1 MKIQFD
7 ELNYQ
12 QDAINSVLHVFEG
25 HEINQSLFT
34 ISDKRNQ
41 GSFFGEHGVG
51 NKVIKNYER
60 MLKNVNQIQIDN
72 GIPISDSI
80 PLPFPQFNIEM
91 ETGTGKT
98 FVYLK
103 SILELNKSYGFTKFV
118 IVVPS
123 VAIKEGVMKT
133 IEVTKDYFKAQMN
146 SVIYNSFMYN
156 SSKLDEVRNFAESN
170 NIEIMVINIQAFSK
184 GKKNNDNMNII
195 YRDDMDKLNGIRPI
209 DLIAET
215 NPIIIIDEPQSVDN
229 TENAKKA
236 IEALNPSVSFRY
248 SATHKNTEYPL
259 LYRLGPVEAYQ
270 HELVKQ
276 IEVAGIKNDVD
287 GNEAYIKLLNVKSN
301 KTTITASVEMYVSS
315 KGNIDKKQIKLKQG
329 DDLYLKSKRIS
340 TYEKVG
346 FVQEISAE
354 PGNEYIEFS
363 GEPSIIRLSQSN
375 ENDRQIKRGQIRKTI
390 EEHLDKELKL
400 NSQGIKVLSL
410 FFIDKVEKYRSYD
423 ENKNMVKE
431 EYAQIF
437 EAEYNKLIKKE
448 KYKSLIDRHIPA
460 EEVHDGYF
468 SVDGKGIPK
477 NTKGNT
483 AADESTYKIIMKDK
497 EQLLTM
503 YNAEKGK
510 TDKANKI
517 RFIFSHSALKEGWD
531 NPNVFQICTLI
542 ETKDTI
548 TKRQKIGRG
557 LRIAVN
563 QEGQRVPGFETNTL
577 TVMANESYEDFA
589 NGLQRE
595 YEEEGMKFGIF
606 EENSFSSIV
615 IGTNDLGEKIPLGT
629 AKSKILIKFMKENKY
644 IDSKGKGSL
653 KLAEAIEKDE
663 LELPEEI
670 LNINEK
676 MKDSITDFVKNIFD
690 TNKVDIKNKDERVSI
705 KVRKE
710 LLSGP
715 FLEIW
720 DKIKYKTKYV
730 ISFDSDAF
738 IHTASAKLR
747 EELSVKIAKLEYQKV
762 NIVTDQSGVRTI
774 NETSTGFEASEEE
787 YTESP
792 DIISYLQNE
801 TKLTRKTLIRIL
813 SNSKTLRDFRRNP
826 QMYMMETARII
837 NSAKK
842 NAIVDGV
849 KYERNNEEYEQS
861 LFLTDELSSY
871 TTNAL
876 KVNDNRSLYDHIIYD
891 SKVEKEF
898 AIECERDE
906 NVKFYIKLPS
916 WFKVKTP
923 LGPYNPDWAV
933 LLEKF
938 GKEKLYFIVETKGS
952 IASED
957 LRPTELAKIKCGEK
971 HFDAIDTGIDF
982 VKETSLKN
990 IY

>member
-12 QDAINSVLHVFEG
+12 QDAINSVLRVFEG

-34 ISDKRNQ
+34 ISDKRTQ
-41 GSFFGEHGVG
+41 GSLFGEHGVG

-80 PLPFPQFNIEM
+80 PIPFPQFNIEM

-133 IEVTKDYFKAQMN
+133 IEMTKDYFKAQMN

-215 NPIIIIDEPQSVDN
+215 NPIVIIDEPQSVDN

-248 SATHKNTEYPL
+248 SATHKNKEYPL

-270 HELVKQ
+270 YELVKQ
-276 IEVAGIKNDVD
+276 IEVAGIKKDVD
-287 GNEAYIKLLNVKSN
+287 GNEAYIRLLNVKAT
-301 KTTITASVEMYVSS
+301 KTNITATVEMYVSS
-315 KGNIDKKQIKLKQG
+315 KGEIDKKEVKLKQG

-354 PGNEYIEFS
+354 EGNEYISFS

-375 ENDRQIKRGQIRKTI
+375 ENDKQIKRGQIHKTI

-400 NSQGIKVLSL
+400 NPKGIKVLSL

-423 ENKNMVKE
+423 EDKNMIKE
-431 EYAQIF
+431 EYAQMF
-437 EAEYNKLIKKE
+437 EVEYNKLIKKD
-448 KYKSLIDRHIPA
+448 KYAALRDREIPVD
-460 EEVHDGYF
+460 EIHDGYF

-477 NTKGNT
+477 NTKGDT
-483 AADESTYKIIMKDK
+483 VADESTYQIIMKDK
-497 EQLLTM
+497 EKLLTM
-503 YNAEKGK
+503 YDEEKGNI
-510 TDKANKI
+510 DKANKL

-563 QEGQRVPGFETNTL
+563 QDGQRVPGFEVNTL
-577 TVMANESYEDFA
+577 TVMANESYKDFA
-589 NGLQRE
+589 SGLQKE
-595 YEEEGMKFGIF
+595 YEDAGSKFGIF
-606 EENSFSSIV
+606 EDEIFSSIV
-615 IGTNDLGEKIPLGT
+615 IGINEAGEKIPLGNQN
-629 AKSKILIKFMKENKY
+629 SKILYQFLKDNKF
-644 IDSKGKGSL
+644 IDNKGKGNS
-653 KLAEAIEKDE
+653 KLAEVIDNDE
-663 LELPEEI
+663 LALPEE
-670 LNINEK
+670 LVNIDSNIKEK
-676 MKDSITDFVKNIFD
+676 ITDFIKNIFD
-690 TNKVDIKNKDERVSI
+690 TSKVDIKNKDERVLV

-710 LLSGP
+710 ALSGP
-715 FLEIW
+715 FLELW
-720 DKIKYKTKYV
+720 EKIKYQTKYL
-730 ISFDSDAF
+730 ISFDSDTF
-738 IHTASAKLR
+738 IKNTADKLR
-747 EELSVKIAKLEYQKV
+747 EELSIKIAKLESWSALLEV
-762 NIVTDQSGVRTI
+762 SNTSIDTI
-774 NETSTGFEASEEE
+774 DETSTGFEVSEED
-787 YTESP
+787 YTEVP

-801 TKLTRKTLIRIL
+801 TKLTRKTIIRIL
-813 SNSKTLRDFRRNP
+813 FESDTLRDFRRNP
-826 QMYMMETARII
+826 QLYMMEVARII
-837 NSAKK
+837 NASKK
-842 NAIVDGV
+842 MAIVDGV
-849 KYERNNEEYEQS
+849 KYEKNDEEYEQS
-861 LFLTDELSSY
+861 LFITEELSSY

-876 KVNDNRSLYDHIIYD
+876 KVNDNRTPYDHIIYD
-891 SKVEKEF
+891 SKIERDF
-898 AIECERDE
+898 AIECEKDE
-906 NVKFYIKLPS
+906 NVLFYIKLPS

-933 LLEKF
+933 LLNKF
-938 GKEKLYFIVETKGS
+938 GKEKLYFVVETKGS
-952 IASED
+952 IADED

-971 HFDAIDTGIDF
+971 HFNAIDTGIDF